1 MTKISVRRAV
11 FNELKNHSV
20 SGISV
25 SDLSIV
31 TNFEVKEI
39 NEALKYFKSNAI
51 VDVQTT
57 NEGVKWYAS
66 N

>member
-20 SGISV
+20 NGITV
-25 SDLSIV
+25 SDLSVV

-39 NEALKYFKSNAI
+39 NAALTYFKKNA
-51 VDVQTT
+51 VVVEKETEQ
-57 NEGVKWYAS
+57 GKKWYAT